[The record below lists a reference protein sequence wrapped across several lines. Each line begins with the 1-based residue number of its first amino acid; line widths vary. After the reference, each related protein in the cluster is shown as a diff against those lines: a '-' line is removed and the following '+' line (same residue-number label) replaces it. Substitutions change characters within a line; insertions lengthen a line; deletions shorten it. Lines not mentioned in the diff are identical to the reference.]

1 MERDKI
7 LEDILQYSGMDQES
21 INHCREVIKNS
32 SVYKAKSDSLF
43 RFGVMNGL
51 LFEQFEDY
59 LNIFMI
65 ITDANTRE
73 NASLV
78 YAAKAK
84 GDEGSFD
91 KSEDTINWLIHD
103 LTSASSGNSRIDNN
117 GNKVG
122 NEVLTILMNAA
133 AKMCAS
139 SQDMMDGF
147 NDCLKYWKEKFEKKE
162 KEDKS

>member
-7 LEDILQYSGMDQES
+7 LEDILQYSGMDQAS
-21 INHCREVIKNS
+21 IDKCREVTKNS
-32 SVYKAKSDSLF
+32 AVYKAKSDSLF

-59 LNIFMI
+59 LNIFMV

-73 NASLV
+73 HASLIH
-78 YAAKAK
+78 AAKAK
-84 GDEGSFD
+84 GDEKTFEN
-91 KSEDTINWLIHD
+91 SEDTINFLIHD
-103 LTSASSGNSRIDNN
+103 LTAASSGNSRIDNN

-122 NEVLTILMNAA
+122 NEVLTVLMNSV
-133 AKMCAS
+133 AKICAS

-147 NDCLKYWKEKFEKKE
+147 NECLKYWKDKFGEKSQKAE
-162 KEDKS
+162 